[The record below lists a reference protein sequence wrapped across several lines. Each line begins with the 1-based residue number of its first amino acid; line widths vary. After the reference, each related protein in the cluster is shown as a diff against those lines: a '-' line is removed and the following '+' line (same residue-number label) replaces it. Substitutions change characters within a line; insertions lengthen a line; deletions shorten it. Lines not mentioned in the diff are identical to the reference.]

1 MIDVGVRGMTCDH
14 CVQSVRS
21 EIMRIAGV
29 QSVAVDLIPGRV
41 STAHIV
47 SDQPIDPEVLAAAI
61 DEAGYDVAD
70 D

>member
-1 MIDVGVRGMTCDH
+1 VIDIGVHGMTCDH
-14 CVQSVRS
+14 CVQSVRT

-29 QSVAVDLIPGRV
+29 QSVEVDLIPGGV
-41 STAHIV
+41 STVHIV
-47 SDQPIDPEVLAAAI
+47 SDQPIDPDVLAAAI